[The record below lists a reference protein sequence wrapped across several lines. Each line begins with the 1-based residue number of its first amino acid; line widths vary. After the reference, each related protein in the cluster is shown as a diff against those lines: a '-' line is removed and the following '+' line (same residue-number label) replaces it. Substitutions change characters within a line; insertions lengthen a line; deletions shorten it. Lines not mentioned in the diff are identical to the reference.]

1 MCCPSCSPLNQDV
14 GSNFDKIAEII
25 QTRNKS
31 QVRTFYNTEVK
42 RINTV
47 LAPLGVQVDPSD
59 DEEVHTAMHSWHSM
73 KDKLG
78 PGGSFQELCKKPQ
91 NRNLFAWDLKKELD
105 KSVWAEGKK
114 EAKLKSLGLLPAVAG
129 DASGKVLGVMSV
141 KTTAN
146 RGRPKGSGIRAKNTC
161 KADSPAGRT
170 KSTGRK
176 AARRGSVSPNAAV
189 RAAAATAVKDD
200 SVAKEQKERLMLQL
214 FPIDT
219 STRAALVAGGF
230 NPHLELTFRAKKSVT
245 GLMQHLITKWAAALP
260 HLPAGLDKE
269 TAVLQLYPFEA
280 ASASDTKGAWNHRHE
295 GVTATDIFDAI
306 GRPAAFRVRY
316 GWVPSEQAAVRPH
329 LAPPPPVYQQSLAR
343 SRSRTPSPPNL
354 SPRKRSAEE
363 MTVAH
368 PSFCQAPVQAGSF
381 AGMFGGGNAGAV
393 GSVFGSDLAL
403 FGGAGGAGAS
413 TGADGGVVGVGAEDF
428 TLPGFGA
435 DFSNMCREM
444 GLGEVEASRGV
455 GGNAAGLAAAR
466 QVGSAAGA
474 PLASAAPDQIKGYSE
489 RQVISEFGGG
499 DVTVGTMLEN
509 DAMFSLTQM
518 LGDVPEGNISHA
530 GAPVAVPSGPSSFAG
545 MFAGGSVADVMAM
558 PRPKLK
564 QPGIAGKPR
573 GGEKKPRQPY
583 NKKPANLG
591 QPYVS
596 SLVMTGPAVHGAIV
610 PGYIN
615 NGKGFVPVQQQPV
628 ESAAAYYPHMAP
640 QGDMAATMAK
650 EAAASASLGA

>member
-1 MCCPSCSPLNQDV
+1 M
-14 GSNFDKIAEII
+14 
-25 QTRNKS
+25 
-31 QVRTFYNTEVK
+31 
-42 RINTV
+42 
-47 LAPLGVQVDPSD
+47 
-59 DEEVHTAMHSWHSM
+59 
-73 KDKLG
+73 
-78 PGGSFQELCKKPQ
+78 
-91 NRNLFAWDLKKELD
+91 
-105 KSVWAEGKK
+105 
-114 EAKLKSLGLLPAVAG
+114 
-129 DASGKVLGVMSV
+129 
-141 KTTAN
+141 
-146 RGRPKGSGIRAKNTC
+146 
-161 KADSPAGRT
+161 
-170 KSTGRK
+170 
-176 AARRGSVSPNAAV
+176 
-189 RAAAATAVKDD
+189 
-200 SVAKEQKERLMLQL
+200 
-214 FPIDT
+214 
-219 STRAALVAGGF
+219 
-230 NPHLELTFRAKKSVT
+230 
-245 GLMQHLITKWAAALP
+245 
-260 HLPAGLDKE
+260 
-269 TAVLQLYPFEA
+269 
-280 ASASDTKGAWNHRHE
+280 
-295 GVTATDIFDAI
+295 
-306 GRPAAFRVRY
+306 
-316 GWVPSEQAAVRPH
+316 
-329 LAPPPPVYQQSLAR
+329 
-343 SRSRTPSPPNL
+343 
-354 SPRKRSAEE
+354 
-363 MTVAH
+363 AH

-381 AGMFGGGNAGAV
+381 AGMFGGGNASAV

-403 FGGAGGAGAS
+403 FGGVGGAGAG

-444 GLGEVEASRGV
+444 GLGDVDASRGL
-455 GGNAAGLAAAR
+455 GGTSAGLTAAR
-466 QVGSAAGA
+466 HNGIAAGA
-474 PLASAAPDQIKGYSE
+474 QLASAAPDQIKGYSE

-545 MFAGGSVADVMAM
+545 MFAGGSIADVIGM
-558 PRPKLK
+558 PRQKLK

-640 QGDMAATMAK
+640 QGDMAANMAK